1 MKRLRVVENGEA
13 VVITAFAD
21 YNPLQQLN
29 KISAELEN
37 IRFRGPVVFD
47 LLCTNGESN
56 NRFVKLIF
64 DGLKFDRKSFLVIN
78 DIDKKL
84 KEEQDFFFRNHPD
97 LLTESVLSSSELTQ
111 F

>member
-29 KISAELEN
+29 NISTELEN
-37 IRFRGPVVFD
+37 IRFQGPVVFD

-64 DGLKFDRKSFLVIN
+64 DGLKFDRKSFLVIS

-84 KEEQDFFFRNHPD
+84 KEEQDVFFRNHPN
-97 LLTESVLSSSELTQ
+97 LLAECVLSSSELTQ